1 MRFEVVYIDDT
12 REEFADILR
21 ITLKKSTDTPAH
33 SLAVRLPFIIEKEI
47 CEVRLLDERG
57 LIFEGVVDEQILYF
71 SESLSTEIIARS
83 MEALLLDNEACPEV
97 FTNPSSSLI
106 FSRYARV
113 CSLEKLDAPGMA
125 LKGVLKVYKGTS
137 CYQVL
142 KEFCE
147 RVYGKAPFVLGRKLC
162 IADNEARKEIL
173 FSDKGE
179 GVLCS
184 KIERS
189 FRRCDLISK
198 VMVKTL
204 SDGAYSKEICDEKS
218 VASRVYRQRYTDVS
232 DLDAVSL
239 LKAQKI
245 LETGRKRA
253 VAFEVTTKN
262 RLLDSLGCSA
272 AVSAGGREYNN
283 LVVTD
288 ILYTL
293 KDRKEETKITLSAKE
308 E

>member
-1 MRFEVVYIDDT
+1 
-12 REEFADILR
+12 
-21 ITLKKSTDTPAH
+21 
-33 SLAVRLPFIIEKEI
+33 
-47 CEVRLLDERG
+47 
-57 LIFEGVVDEQILYF
+57 
-71 SESLSTEIIARS
+71 
-83 MEALLLDNEACPEV
+83 
-97 FTNPSSSLI
+97 
-106 FSRYARV
+106 
-113 CSLEKLDAPGMA
+113 
-125 LKGVLKVYKGTS
+125 
-137 CYQVL
+137 
-142 KEFCE
+142 
-147 RVYGKAPFVLGRKLC
+147 
-162 IADNEARKEIL
+162 
-173 FSDKGE
+173 
-179 GVLCS
+179 
-184 KIERS
+184 
-189 FRRCDLISK
+189 
-198 VMVKTL
+198 MVKTL